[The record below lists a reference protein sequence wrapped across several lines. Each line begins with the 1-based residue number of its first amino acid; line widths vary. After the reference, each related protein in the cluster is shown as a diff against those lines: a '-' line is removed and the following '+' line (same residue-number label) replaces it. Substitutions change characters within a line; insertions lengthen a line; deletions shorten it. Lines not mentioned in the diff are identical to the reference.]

1 MELAGLGAPALAA
14 PAHPLSDRVAR
25 ARMLASTNRL
35 LSFMPAISACFSA
48 GANGPCL
55 DEAKRQLNGW
65 GTESLSLQFDLARS
79 RLHGCTRRLTKEYVG
94 LGTPL
99 TRVATALRTQSPS
112 GALLA
117 ERAVTRAKAVRRELR
132 TCS

>member
-1 MELAGLGAPALAA
+1 
-14 PAHPLSDRVAR
+14 
-25 ARMLASTNRL
+25 MLASTNRL
-35 LSFMPAISACFSA
+35 LSFMPAISECFSA
-48 GANGPCL
+48 GASGPCV

-65 GTESLSLQFDLARS
+65 GTQSLSLLARS

-94 LGTPL
+94 LGTPV
-99 TRVATALRTQSPS
+99 TRVATALRTLSPS

-117 ERAVTRAKAVRRELR
+117 DRAATRAKAVRRDLR